1 MQENTD
7 QRNSEYGHFSRSVKG
22 AKRAKSQSNLHA
34 LLLPPSE
41 VIKLWQDILRLCI
54 FFFFFLIL
62 QNTPDKEYDRT
73 VKTEV
78 EFE

>member
-54 FFFFFLIL
+54 FFFFFLIS

>member
-22 AKRAKSQSNLHA
+22 AKRAKSKSNLHA

-54 FFFFFLIL
+54 FFFFS
-62 QNTPDKEYDRT
+62 
-73 VKTEV
+73 
-78 EFE
+78 

>member
-22 AKRAKSQSNLHA
+22 AKRAKSKSNLHA

-41 VIKLWQDILRLCI
+41 VIKLWQDILRLC
-54 FFFFFLIL
+54 FFFS
-62 QNTPDKEYDRT
+62 
-73 VKTEV
+73 
-78 EFE
+78 